1 MTDYGHHPSEILVT
15 LDALAEH
22 TKGRLICI
30 WQPHTYS
37 RTKTWFNDF
46 LNSFDSADEIIVTDI
61 YAAREKFDPS
71 IHSKDVV
78 DAMVK
83 KGLNAKYL
91 GTFEEARDY
100 IYEIVGDDDL
110 VITTGCGNPDELA
123 KMIVKDYKNLV
134 NI

>member
-1 MTDYGHHPSEILVT
+1 M
-15 LDALAEH
+15 
-22 TKGRLICI
+22 
-30 WQPHTYS
+30 
-37 RTKTWFNDF
+37 FNDF

-61 YAAREKFDPS
+61 YAAREKFDPT

-100 IYEIVGDDDL
+100 IYKIIDEDDL
-110 VITTGCGNPDELA
+110 VITTGCGNPDQLA

-134 NI
+134 SI